1 MKAIYTKTITTLL
14 LILIFSTS
22 YGQNLL
28 EGEVKND
35 DNSPIE
41 GVNIVVKGTTNNTT
55 SDVDGKFSIEAKAL
69 PFTIIVQYAGYN

>member
-1 MKAIYTKTITTLL
+1 MKTIYTKTISTLI
-14 LILIFSTS
+14 LILIFSNS

-41 GVNIVVKGTTNNTT
+41 GVNIVVKGTPNNTT
-55 SDVDGKFSIEAKAL
+55 SDVNGKFTIQAKAL
-69 PFTIIVQYAGYN
+69 PFTIIVQ